1 MQRRPAPSRKPRWIA
16 SLSVALTL
24 MVIIAALPSVIAG
37 TLGRQSAVGG
47 VLIDAGGL
55 VRSATVAERA
65 ELLNQLRVEVVE
77 PRGDLAEATEL
88 RMISLRGLQDAV
100 RRELQT
106 GEAIP
111 VEMQMLA
118 GLQRVEYV
126 FVYPE
131 RNDIVLA
138 GPAEPWIVREDA
150 SVVGRTTGRPVLQL
164 SDLITALRSVEP
176 SRDGGISVSIEPTA
190 EGRQKLNHML
200 SRIRLQPGQNPQL
213 LEPMMREAFGPQTV
227 KLRGIPADSHYARV
241 LLAADYQMKR
251 LSMGLEEAPVD
262 GLPSYLEMAR
272 NQKHSGNENPRWW
285 MACNYDAIKHDTERL
300 AWHLSGQG
308 VKTLTEQD
316 LSDRSGETVRTD
328 RKNPTAEK
336 WANLMTE
343 RFDALASKQAVF
355 GQLRNLMD
363 LSVVATLIA
372 QEGLDGVA
380 GCDLGLLMGRE
391 VEVPMVSF
399 QVPKAVAPECSFIRG
414 RSGWIVTASGGVDVG
429 AFEVVQTQEVD
440 PSLSSVYARATKSAP
455 AASAATQPSA
465 DRWWWNG

>member
-1 MQRRPAPSRKPRWIA
+1 MQRRPAPSRKSSWIA
-16 SLSVALTL
+16 SLSVALALILT
-24 MVIIAALPSVIAG
+24 VAALPSVMAG
-37 TLGRQSAVGG
+37 TGLLRSPAVGG
-47 VLIDAGGL
+47 VLIDAAGL
-55 VRSATVAERA
+55 VRSATLAERA
-65 ELLNQLRVEVVE
+65 ELLNQLRAEVVQ

-88 RMISLRGLQDAV
+88 RMISLRALQDAM

-106 GEAIP
+106 GQAIP
-111 VEMQMLA
+111 DEMQMLA

-138 GPAEPWIVREDA
+138 GPAEPWVVREDA

-164 SDLITALRSVEP
+164 DDLITALRSVEP

-200 SRIRLQPGQNPQL
+200 SRIRLQPGQNPKL

-227 KLRGIPADSHYARV
+227 KLRGIPSDSHYARV

-251 LSMGLEEAPVD
+251 LSMGLEEAPVE

-285 MACNYDAIKHDTERL
+285 MACNYNALKHDTERL
-300 AWHLSGQG
+300 AWQLSGQG

-316 LSDRSGETVRTD
+316 LSDQHGETVRTD

-372 QEGLDGVA
+372 QERLDAVA
-380 GCDLGLLMGRE
+380 GCDLGLLMGRD
-391 VEVPMVSF
+391 VEVPLVSL

-414 RSGWIVTASGGVDVG
+414 RSGWVVAASGGVDVG
-429 AFEVVQTQEVD
+429 AFEVVQSQQVAPE
-440 PSLSSVYARATKSAP
+440 LSSVYARAMESAP
-455 AASAATQPSA
+455 AAAPTQPSA

>member
-1 MQRRPAPSRKPRWIA
+1 MQRRPAPSRKSSWIA
-16 SLSVALTL
+16 SPSVALAL
-24 MVIIAALPSVIAG
+24 VLSLAALPAVWAG
-37 TLGRQSAVGG
+37 SSLVRDAAVGG

-55 VRSATVAERA
+55 VRSATVAERTEFLNRLRA
-65 ELLNQLRVEVVE
+65 EVAE

-88 RMISLRGLQDAV
+88 RMISLRALQDAV

-106 GEAIP
+106 GQAIP
-111 VEMQMLA
+111 DEMRMLA

-138 GPAEPWIVREDA
+138 GPAEPWVVREDA
-150 SVVGRTTGRPVLQL
+150 SVVGRTSGRPVLQL
-164 SDLITALRSVEP
+164 DDLITALRSVEP

-200 SRIRLQPGQNPQL
+200 SRVRLQPGQNPKL

-227 KLRGIPADSHYARV
+227 KLRGVPADSHYARV

-251 LSMGLEEAPVD
+251 LSMGLEEAPVE

-272 NQKHSGNENPRWW
+272 NQRHSGNENPRWW
-285 MACNYDAIKHDTERL
+285 MACNYNAIKHDGDRL
-300 AWHLSGQG
+300 AWQLSGQG

-316 LSDRSGETVRTD
+316 LSDQTGATVQTG

-355 GQLRNLMD
+355 GQLRNVMD

-372 QEGLDGVA
+372 QEGLDRAA

-391 VEVPMVSF
+391 VEVPMASLD
-399 QVPKAVAPECSFIRG
+399 VPKAVAPECSFIRG
-414 RSGWIVTASGGVDVG
+414 RSGWVVTASGGVDVG
-429 AFEVVQTQEVD
+429 AFEVVQSQELD
-440 PSLSSVYARATKSAP
+440 PGLSSVYARADRE
-455 AASAATQPSA
+455 AAAAEQPSQN
-465 DRWWWNG
+465 RWWWNG